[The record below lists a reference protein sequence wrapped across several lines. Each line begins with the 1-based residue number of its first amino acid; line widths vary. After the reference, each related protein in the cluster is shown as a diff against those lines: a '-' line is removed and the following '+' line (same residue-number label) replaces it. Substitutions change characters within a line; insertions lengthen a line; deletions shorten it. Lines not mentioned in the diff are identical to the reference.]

1 MTAPDLTDDALA
13 GHFRVLQRRKGHRYS
28 LDDTLTAAVAARCA
42 PRARR
47 VLDMG
52 CGIGSVL
59 LMLAY
64 KLGDARLW
72 GVEAQAQSFALC
84 ELNVARNG
92 VQERVSVHHGDLRDA
107 ALLSV
112 LRDEAMLGSAEVD
125 DADLGDASAGDPGD
139 PGEGGGTRVPP
150 AGFELVTGTPPY
162 QPPGQGT
169 VSPDSQR
176 AHARVEL
183 RGGVED
189 YLAAAA
195 GVVAPD
201 GHVVVC
207 ADARTPER
215 IERGAEAAG
224 LWPIARLDAVP
235 IADHKGALF
244 SVFTLRPAVAGQPH
258 PVCARQ
264 PDFVARDAGGGR
276 TRAALE
282 LRRFFDLPADESEPA
297 SPPRRARS
305 QSAAPEGGRG

>member
-1 MTAPDLTDDALA
+1 MTARDLTDDALA

-28 LDDTLTAAVAARCA
+28 LDDTLTAAVAARCV
-42 PRARR
+42 PHARR
-47 VLDMG
+47 VLDLG

-59 LMLAY
+59 LMSAY
-64 KLGDARLW
+64 KLRAARLW
-72 GVEAQAQSFALC
+72 GVEAQEQSFALC

-92 VQERVSVHHGDLRDA
+92 VQGRVSVHRGDLRDA
-107 ALLSV
+107 VLLSA
-112 LRDEAMLGSAEVD
+112 LSDEAQAA
-125 DADLGDASAGDPGD
+125 ADVAGEAGRD
-139 PGEGGGTRVPP
+139 GGAL
-150 AGFELVTGTPPY
+150 AGFDLVTGTPPY

-195 GVVAPD
+195 RVVAPD
-201 GHVVVC
+201 GRVVVC

-215 IERGAEAAG
+215 VARGAEAAG

-244 SVFTLRPAVAGQPH
+244 SVFTLRPAVVGEARPAC
-258 PVCARQ
+258 VRQ
-264 PDFVARDAGGGR
+264 PDFVSRDAGGGR
-276 TRAALE
+276 TQAALE
-282 LRRFFDLPADESEPA
+282 LRRFFDLPVDAGEPA
-297 SPPRRARS
+297 SPRQRARS
-305 QSAAPEGGRG
+305 QSAATGEGKG